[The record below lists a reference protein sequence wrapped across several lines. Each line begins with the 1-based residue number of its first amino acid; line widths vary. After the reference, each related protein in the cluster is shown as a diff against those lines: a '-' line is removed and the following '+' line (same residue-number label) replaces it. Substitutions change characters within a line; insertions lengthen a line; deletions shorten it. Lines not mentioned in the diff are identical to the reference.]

1 MHMASVYKMVNN
13 ELVFPHFRALL
24 IFHVAFFITLS
35 WIFPT
40 VIRTFYDSMMIVCY
54 FCEHK
59 LEPYYMNYNLLQ

>member
-1 MHMASVYKMVNN
+1 MHIASVHKMVSN
-13 ELVFPHFRALL
+13 ELMFPRFHAQL

-35 WIFPT
+35 WIFPK
-40 VIRTFYDSMMIVCY
+40 IICTFYDSMMIVCY